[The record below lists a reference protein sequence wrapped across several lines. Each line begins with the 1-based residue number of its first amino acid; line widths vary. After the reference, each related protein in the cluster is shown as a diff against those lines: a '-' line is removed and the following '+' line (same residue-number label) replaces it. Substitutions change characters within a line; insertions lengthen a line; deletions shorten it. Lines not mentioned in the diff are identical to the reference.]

1 MKLTLYVFQ
10 GIEALENWVDPN
22 SNPSNDETNNDPAQ
36 IQPIEPIPA
45 ESPAPKPA
53 PTAAPAPAAKPVIC
67 KKGKCKPYDP
77 TKDKVSHFIFHSN
90 TMQERHLARLEV
102 INYFSCD
109 QIYFTISHF
118 PKKTTICHTH

>member
-22 SNPSNDETNNDPAQ
+22 GIPSNDGTNLDQAQ
-36 IQPIEPIPA
+36 IPPIEPIPA
-45 ESPAPKPA
+45 EPPALKPA
-53 PTAAPAPAAKPVIC
+53 PTAAPAAKPVIC

-102 INYFSCD
+102 VNYFSCD

-118 PKKTTICHTH
+118 PKKIHTYLAHIE